1 MFCELVSGI
10 FISNTKNALNETYYK
25 QYKIDIVINCTL
37 QESFIHLPHVKK
49 IRLPVSY
56 DMLYETDIHLIRSMY
71 PKVNK
76 ILKDNFLHHNILI
89 YCYDGIK
96 ISPLIVAIFLMK
108 EGSILKTDIH
118 NIFSSKHKGLCIDY
132 DLSLF

>member
-1 MFCELVSGI
+1 MFCEIISGI
-10 FISNTKNALNETYYK
+10 FISNHKQALNEYNYK
-25 QYKIDIVINCTL
+25 KYKIDIVINCTL
-37 QESFIHLPHVKK
+37 QESFIALPHVKK

-56 DMLYETDIHLIRSMY
+56 DMLYETDIQLIRAMF
-71 PKVNK
+71 PKINK

-108 EGSILKTDIH
+108 EGAILKTDIH
-118 NIFSSKHKGLCIDY
+118 NIFLSKHKDLCIDY